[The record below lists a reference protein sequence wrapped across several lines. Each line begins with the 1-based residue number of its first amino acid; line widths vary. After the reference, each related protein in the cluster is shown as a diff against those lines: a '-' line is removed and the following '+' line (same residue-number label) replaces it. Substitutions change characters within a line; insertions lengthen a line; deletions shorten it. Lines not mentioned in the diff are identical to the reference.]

1 MNKFNLNEIAK
12 FQELKHHAQTSFAS
26 SLTPEKLQ
34 KYRIQA
40 SGLSFSYGT
49 TSINDTIIKHLSDI
63 AKEQKVFDQYT
74 AMLQLEKINASENKA
89 VSHINLRKSI
99 LESNTLDPILK
110 FAETATYTDIVQ
122 IGIGGSILGPKTI
135 CHALSTFEKAK
146 CHWHFISNIDT
157 QEANAILQ
165 KVKLSTTLFI
175 FASKS
180 GTTLETLEN
189 YDYIHQFCEKNGM
202 KSFSSQAISITTQGS
217 PMDDPERFF
226 KHFYIPDTVGGRF
239 STTSAIGALMIIL
252 VFGKSVYLDFIRGAL
267 AMDENARVN
276 DITKNMALMAS
287 LLFIW
292 HFHVLNYSSWAIV
305 PYAYAFSYLP
315 LLLQQLFCESLG
327 KSENIQKKTI
337 PYVASPVVFGDIG
350 TNAQHSFFQLLHQG
364 NQVVPIHFISIKNHH
379 SLLNQ
384 NLTAQVATL
393 SLGHPK
399 SGFPGNKPCTIL
411 QLQELSAE
419 TLGAL
424 LAFYENW
431 VIFTGFLLNVNP
443 FDQPGVELA
452 KEMAK
457 TLHSQPLSPLLK
469 AFNDLIT

>member
-1 MNKFNLNEIAK
+1 MNKLNLNEISK
-12 FQELKHHAQTSFAS
+12 FQELKHHAQTSFS
-26 SLTPEKLQ
+26 SALTPERLQ
-34 KYRIQA
+34 KYHIKA
-40 SGLSFSYGT
+40 AGLSFSYGT
-49 TSINDTIIKHLSDI
+49 TSINDTIITHLSSL
-63 AKEQKVFDQYT
+63 AKEQKVFDQYN
-74 AMLQLEKINASENKA
+74 AMRQLEKVNVSENKA
-89 VSHINLRKSI
+89 VSHVNLRQSI
-99 LESNTLDPILK
+99 LESNILDPILK
-110 FAETATYTDIVQ
+110 FAETAPYTDVVQ
-122 IGIGGSILGPKTI
+122 IGIGGSVLGPKSI

-146 CHWHFISNIDT
+146 CNWHFISNIDT

-165 KVKLSTTLFI
+165 KVTLSSTLFI

-189 YDYIHQFCEKNGM
+189 YQYIRKYCEKNGIET
-202 KSFSSQAISITTQGS
+202 FSQQAVSITTKAS
-217 PMDDPERFF
+217 PMDDQERFF
-226 KHFYIPDTVGGRF
+226 KQFYIPDTVGGRF
-239 STTSAIGALMIIL
+239 STTSAIGALMIVL
-252 VFGKSVYLDFIRGAL
+252 VFGKSVYMNFIRGAL
-267 AMDENARVN
+267 AIDENASQTTV
-276 DITKNMALMAS
+276 TQNMALMAS

-327 KSENIQKKTI
+327 KSENIEKKPI

-364 NQVVPIHFISIKNHH
+364 NQVVPIHFVSIKNHH
-379 SLLNQ
+379 PLLNQ

-393 SLGHPK
+393 CLGHPQ
-399 SGFPGNKPCTIL
+399 SGFPGNKPCTLL
-411 QLQELSAE
+411 QLEELSAE
-419 TLGAL
+419 TLGSL

-452 KEMAK
+452 KEMAN

-469 AFNDLIT
+469 AFHDLTT